1 MLPLCILMYLVQLL
15 GSVLDK
21 GKQDKI
27 VLTYVDCMSVQH
39 YHRHH
44 HEVLCQGFIINCG
57 EKLSPTTA
65 SSMFS
70 SYLQYLTKFTALE
83 GPFDLGCSTP
93 ARQDQ
98 DRIRRGSVLRFEDE
112 ILRKHVSRFEVQEI
126 TAWWDLNSEATWE
139 GPLLKARTTIPSQR
153 HANDGFS

>member
-1 MLPLCILMYLVQLL
+1 MYLVQLL

-57 EKLSPTTA
+57 EKLSPSTA

-70 SYLQYLTKFTALE
+70 SYLQYLTKFTARE

-126 TAWWDLNSEATWE
+126 TA
-139 GPLLKARTTIPSQR
+139 
-153 HANDGFS
+153 